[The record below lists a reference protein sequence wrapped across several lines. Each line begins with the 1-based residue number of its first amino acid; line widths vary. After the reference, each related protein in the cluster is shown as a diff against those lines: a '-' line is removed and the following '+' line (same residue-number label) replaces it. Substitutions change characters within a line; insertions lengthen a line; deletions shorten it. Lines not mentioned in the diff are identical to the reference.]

1 MLFNN
6 FVFNTDSAELLSP
19 VGWGG
24 GGRMEVVS
32 CQRVLDSGD
41 EVAEMVHSNSE

>member
-6 FVFNTDSAELLSP
+6 FVFNTDSAEFLSP

-24 GGRMEVVS
+24 GVRMEAVS
-32 CQRVLDSGD
+32 CRKVLDNGD
-41 EVAEMVHSNSE
+41 EVAEMVHSSS